1 MKVKVKDASKKKIVE
16 LYQRQIEEA
25 ITNIRNQEGKLSF
38 TEKEYIKILEENIKR
53 APYVLGYLEW
63 PETKKKK

>member
-1 MKVKVKDASKKKIVE
+1 MKSKVKDASKKKIVE

-25 ITNIRNQEGKLSF
+25 ITNIRNQEGKLSS
-38 TEKEYIKILEENIKR
+38 TKKDYIKVLEENIKR

>member
-25 ITNIRNQEGKLSF
+25 ITNIRNQEGKLSS
-38 TEKEYIKILEENIKR
+38 TKKEYIKILEENIKR

>member
-1 MKVKVKDASKKKIVE
+1 MKSKVKDASKKKIVE

-25 ITNIRNQEGKLSF
+25 ITNIRNQEGKLSS
-38 TEKEYIKILEENIKR
+38 TKKEYIKILEENIKR